1 MPNVSEKKLKLL
13 YIAQLL
19 LEKTDEDHAVTL
31 PQMLEMLEAK
41 GIPAERKSLYDD
53 LETLRRFG
61 FPIETRKSRTF
72 AYYLSQRTFS
82 PGDVALLA
90 EAVRQAPGLSPRKV
104 SQLLKKLGTLCSQY
118 QAQALLSGGPVEES
132 PAQEETVPE
141 PAAPSPEE
149 LLRRAIQRGVQ
160 VAFQAVTWELA
171 SAGMALRQEEAVTA
185 SPWWLYCQDGVLWLL
200 ATDTAT
206 GQARRFPLR
215 QVSQVRLLPQVREGE
230 EFLPAVEKFTL
241 EFPQVCCPRWPAALT
256 ALWLWSTWAK
266 PGCAPPGKPP
276 WMGSSSA
283 GCSPWGT
290 PCASPAPRP
299 PPSSCGSR
307 PKRWEKPISHNKEV
321 PL

>member
-1 MPNVSEKKLKLL
+1 
-13 YIAQLL
+13 
-19 LEKTDEDHAVTL
+19 
-31 PQMLEMLEAK
+31 MLEMLEAK

-118 QAQALLSGGPVEES
+118 QAQALLSSGPVEEP
-132 PAQEETVPE
+132 PAREETVPE
-141 PAAPSPEE
+141 PAALSPEK

-160 VAFQAVTWELA
+160 VAFQAVTWEL
-171 SAGMALRQEEAVTA
+171 SSTGMALRQEEAVTA
-185 SPWWLYCQDGVLWLL
+185 SPWWLYCQDGALGLL

-215 QVSQVRLLPQVREGE
+215 QVSQVRLLPRAREGE

-241 EFPQVCCPRWPAALT
+241 EFPQELLPQVASRFDGALALEHLGKARLRATGKAPLDGEFFGWLFSMGNAVRLTSPKAAAEQLREQ
-256 ALWLWSTWAK
+256 AK
-266 PGCAPPGKPP
+266 AVGKAYK
-276 WMGSSSA
+276 S
-283 GCSPWGT
+283 
-290 PCASPAPRP
+290 
-299 PPSSCGSR
+299 
-307 PKRWEKPISHNKEV
+307 
-321 PL
+321 

>member
-1 MPNVSEKKLKLL
+1 
-13 YIAQLL
+13 
-19 LEKTDEDHAVTL
+19 
-31 PQMLEMLEAK
+31 MLEMLEAK

-118 QAQALLSGGPVEES
+118 QAQALLSGGPVEEP

-160 VAFQAVTWELA
+160 VAFQAVTWEL
-171 SAGMALRQEEAVTA
+171 SSTGMALRQEEAVTA
-185 SPWWLYCQDGVLWLL
+185 SPWWLYCQDGALWLL

-215 QVSQVRLLPQVREGE
+215 QVSQVRLLPQAREGE
-230 EFLPAVEKFTL
+230 EFLPAVEKFTQEL
-241 EFPQVCCPRWPAALT
+241 LPQVASRFDGALALEHLGKARLRATGKAPLDGEFFGWLFSMGNAVRLTSPKAAAEQLREQ
-256 ALWLWSTWAK
+256 AK
-266 PGCAPPGKPP
+266 AVGKAYK
-276 WMGSSSA
+276 S
-283 GCSPWGT
+283 
-290 PCASPAPRP
+290 
-299 PPSSCGSR
+299 
-307 PKRWEKPISHNKEV
+307 
-321 PL
+321 

>member
-118 QAQALLSGGPVEES
+118 QAQALHALSQSEE
-132 PAQEETVPE
+132 PPTQEETVPE

-160 VAFQAVTWELA
+160 VAFQAVTWEL
-171 SAGMALRQEEAVTA
+171 SSTGMALRQEEAVTA
-185 SPWWLYCQDGVLWLL
+185 SPWWLYCQDGALWLL

-215 QVSQVRLLPQVREGE
+215 QVSQVRLLPQAREGE

-241 EFPQVCCPRWPAALT
+241 EFPQELLPQVASRFDGALALEHLGKARLRATGKAPLDGEFFGWLFSMGNAVRLTSPKAAAEQLREQ
-256 ALWLWSTWAK
+256 AK
-266 PGCAPPGKPP
+266 AVGKAYK
-276 WMGSSSA
+276 S
-283 GCSPWGT
+283 
-290 PCASPAPRP
+290 
-299 PPSSCGSR
+299 
-307 PKRWEKPISHNKEV
+307 
-321 PL
+321 

>member
-31 PQMLEMLEAK
+31 PQMLEMLDAK

-118 QAQALLSGGPVEES
+118 QAQALLSGGPAEE
-132 PAQEETVPE
+132 PPTQEETVQE

-160 VAFQAVTWELA
+160 VAFQAVTWEL
-171 SAGMALRQEEAVTA
+171 SSTGMALRQEEAVTA
-185 SPWWLYCQDGVLWLL
+185 SPWWLYCQDGALRLL

-215 QVSQVRLLPQVREGE
+215 QVSQVRLLPQAREGE

-241 EFPQVCCPRWPAALT
+241 EFPQELLPQVASRFDGALALEHLGKARLRATGKAPLDGEFFGWLFSMGNAVRLTSPKPAAEQLREQ
-256 ALWLWSTWAK
+256 AK
-266 PGCAPPGKPP
+266 AVGKAYK
-276 WMGSSSA
+276 S
-283 GCSPWGT
+283 
-290 PCASPAPRP
+290 
-299 PPSSCGSR
+299 
-307 PKRWEKPISHNKEV
+307 
-321 PL
+321 